1 MKKANIAWALVAGV
15 VVVAAAPRYGAADPI
30 ADFYRGKQIKLI
42 IRAGPGGNYDTYS
55 RILGRYIVR
64 FLPGNPKP
72 VPINMPGGGGLT
84 ALNYVE
90 NVAPH
95 DGTILSM
102 VTQSLPME
110 QALGLNKKLKVD
122 MRKLNWIGNMSEANM
137 FLLTTP
143 SSKTRTLDDAMK
155 RRTFV
160 AATGS
165 ASVSTYITAV
175 ANNLL
180 GTRFKVIYGYPSGP
194 EMNMAMARG
203 EAEARTTSNP
213 ARMKLAG
220 QKVKFNYILQAG
232 IRKNKDYA
240 DTPLFKDLAK
250 NKEDQLV
257 LDFLS
262 KVISLARPVVT
273 NSGVPAD
280 RVKALRAAFTRTM
293 QDPGFKKDAD
303 KIDIPISYMSGEELQ
318 SIVASIV
325 DAPKA
330 TLDRVNA
337 AIKFRSGDIERGKMA
352 GKKKKKKKKQ

>member
-15 VVVAAAPRYGAADPI
+15 VVVAATPRYGLADPI

-64 FLPGNPKP
+64 FLPGNPKA

-110 QALGLNKKLKVD
+110 QALGLNTKLKVD
-122 MRKLNWIGNMSEANM
+122 MRRLNWIGNMSEANM

-203 EAEARTTSNP
+203 EAEGRTTSNP

-232 IRKNKDYA
+232 IQKNRDYP

-273 NSGVPAD
+273 NSGVPAE
-280 RVKALRAAFTRTM
+280 RVKALRAAFTTTM
-293 QDPGFKKDAD
+293 KDPGFKKDAD

-325 DAPKA
+325 DAPKP
-330 TLDRVNA
+330 TLDRVRD

-352 GKKKKKKKKQ
+352 KKKKKKKK